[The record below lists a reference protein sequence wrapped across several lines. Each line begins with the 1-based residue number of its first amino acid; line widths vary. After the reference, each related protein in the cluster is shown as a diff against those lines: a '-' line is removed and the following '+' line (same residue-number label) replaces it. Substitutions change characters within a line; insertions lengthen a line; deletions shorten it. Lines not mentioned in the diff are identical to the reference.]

1 MSSLSANTLKHLK
14 NLRKPIVQQELRPG
28 ESEIE
33 VNISEEEETKA
44 LHVSDSTMKVIEEL
58 KRDTKI

>member
-1 MSSLSANTLKHLK
+1 MSSFSANTLKHLK
-14 NLRKPIVQQELRPG
+14 NLRKPIAQQELRPG
-28 ESEIE
+28 ESEIQ

-58 KRDTKI
+58 KRDTKM

>member
-14 NLRKPIVQQELRPG
+14 NLRKPIAQQELRPG

-58 KRDTKI
+58 KRDPKM

>member
-14 NLRKPIVQQELRPG
+14 NLRKPIAQQELRPG
-28 ESEIE
+28 ESEIQ

-58 KRDTKI
+58 KRDPKM

>member
-14 NLRKPIVQQELRPG
+14 NLRKPIAQQELRPG
-28 ESEIE
+28 ESEIQ
-33 VNISEEEETKA
+33 VNICEEEEIKA